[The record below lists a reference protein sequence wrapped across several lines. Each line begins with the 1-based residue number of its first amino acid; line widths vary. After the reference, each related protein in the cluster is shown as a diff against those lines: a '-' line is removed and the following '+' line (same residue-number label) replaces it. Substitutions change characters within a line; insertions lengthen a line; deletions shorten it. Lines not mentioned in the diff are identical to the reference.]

1 MTDFTRKNC
10 NCSIVVGVSCIYNF
24 SKFLH
29 HFLIVLLL
37 PSLVGLVDSFL
48 HLVERRLEHCREV
61 RVHGV
66 DVVLKLGQ
74 LIVLFFLLG
83 LLFDFY
89 SLVLLLEPFNFRT
102 VAFFLLLKSRKLLC
116 ELLLSGLVLS
126 SHVSNNI
133 VRAFLIHLNHLF
145 LLLLSSSLLLLLSLG
160 PISLLDHHDH
170 LVFER
175 FLFSLENIVLLFC
188 GGVIGDASLLFSLL
202 LSLLSFLLTAHILL
216 NSNIKSKPIYN
227 L

>member
-10 NCSIVVGVSCIYNF
+10 NCSIVVCVSCIYNF

-29 HFLIVLLL
+29 HFLIVLLF
-37 PSLVGLVDSFL
+37 PSLVGLVDPFL

-74 LIVLFFLLG
+74 LIVLFFLLS

-89 SLVLLLEPFNFRT
+89 SLVLFLEPFNFRT
-102 VAFFLLLKSRKLLC
+102 VAFFLLLKSGKLLC
-116 ELLLSGLVLS
+116 ELLLSGFVLS
-126 SHVSNNI
+126 SHVSDNV

-145 LLLLSSSLLLLLSLG
+145 LLLLSSSLLLFLSLG
-160 PISLLDHHDH
+160 PISLLDHHDQ
-170 LVFER
+170 LCFER
-175 FLFSLENIVLLFC
+175 LLFGLENPVPLFWA
-188 GGVIGDASLLFSLL
+188 GVINDASLLFSFL
-202 LSLLSFLLTAHILL
+202 LSLFTFFLASHILL
-216 NSNIKSKPIYN
+216 YSFNY
-227 L
+227 